1 MVKMNYG
8 ILYVYVLHGNAA
20 RRLGGADARERG
32 VDLEINRGGYRILVA
47 DDDPRVHEK
56 LSAHFRREEYQMIS
70 ARDGEEALELA
81 RQLHPD
87 VLVLD
92 VLMPK
97 MDGFMVCR
105 EIRKESKIPI
115 IMLSAKADEFD
126 RLLGLELGADDYITK
141 PFSAREVVARIK
153 AVLRRLHDM
162 IEEKSSTHLVVD
174 NLDIDL
180 NAYQIKLDGEVVP
193 CTPKEI
199 EILWTLAS
207 NPGMVF
213 SREHLL
219 QSIWGYDYL
228 GDTRAVDSHIKRIR
242 AKLCSGGNGWDI
254 RTVWGV
260 GYRFERDVEA

>member
-1 MVKMNYG
+1 M
-8 ILYVYVLHGNAA
+8 
-20 RRLGGADARERG
+20 
-32 VDLEINRGGYRILVA
+32 EINRGGYRILVA
-47 DDDPRVHEK
+47 DDDPRVHET
-56 LSAHFRREEYQMIS
+56 LSALFRREEYQMFS
-70 ARDGEEALELA
+70 AYDGEEALELI
-81 RQLHPD
+81 RQLRPD
-87 VLVLD
+87 VLILD

-97 MDGFMVCR
+97 MDGFMVLR
-105 EIRKESKIPI
+105 EIRKDSNMPVIVV
-115 IMLSAKADEFD
+115 SAKNEEFD

-153 AVLRRLHDM
+153 AVLRRLHEAV
-162 IEEKSSTHLVVD
+162 EEKSNTHLSVD
-174 NLDIDL
+174 NLDIDM
-180 NAYQIKLDGEVVP
+180 NAYQVKLSGEVVP

-199 EILWTLAS
+199 EILWTLAT

-242 AKLCSGGNGWDI
+242 AKLCGGDNNWDI

-260 GYRFERDVEA
+260 GYRFERDLET

>member
-1 MVKMNYG
+1 MTSNDFIRRMV
-8 ILYVYVLHGNAA
+8 NAA
-20 RRLGGADARERG
+20 RGMGGADARERG

-70 ARDGEEALELA
+70 AHDGEEALELA
-81 RQLHPD
+81 RHLRPD

-105 EIRKESKIPI
+105 EIRKDSRMPI
-115 IMLSAKADEFD
+115 IILSAKTDEFD

-153 AVLRRLHDM
+153 AVLRRLHDV
-162 IEEKSSTHLVVD
+162 IEEKSGTHLVID
-174 NLDIDL
+174 NLDIDM
-180 NAYQIKLDGEVVP
+180 NAYQIKLGGEVIP

-242 AKLCSGGNGWDI
+242 AKLCGGSNGWDI

>member
-1 MVKMNYG
+1 MENKR
-8 ILYVYVLHGNAA
+8 A
-20 RRLGGADARERG
+20 
-32 VDLEINRGGYRILVA
+32 GYRILVA
-47 DDDPRVHEK
+47 DDDPRVHEQ
-56 LSAHFRREEYQMIS
+56 LRAHFQREEFQMHS
-70 ARDGEEALELA
+70 AYDGEAALELA
-81 RQLHPD
+81 RQLRPD
-87 VLVLD
+87 ALVLD

-97 MDGFMVCR
+97 MDGLMVCR
-105 EIRKESKIPI
+105 ELRKESNVPI
-115 IMLSAKADEFD
+115 IMLSAKAEEFD

-141 PFSAREVVARIK
+141 PFSGREVVVRIK
-153 AVLRRLHDM
+153 AVLRRLHDAVG
-162 IEEKSSTHLVVD
+162 ERSESHLVVA

-180 NAYQIKLDGEVVP
+180 NAYQVKVGGEVVP

-242 AKLCSGGNGWDI
+242 AKLCSAGNGWDI

-260 GYRFERDVEA
+260 GYRFETVADA

>member
-1 MVKMNYG
+1 MEK
-8 ILYVYVLHGNAA
+8 
-20 RRLGGADARERG
+20 
-32 VDLEINRGGYRILVA
+32 NRSGYRILVA
-47 DDDPRVHEK
+47 DDDIKVHEV
-56 LSAHFRREEYQMIS
+56 LGAYFRREEYQMLS
-70 ARDGEEALELA
+70 AYDGEEALEIM
-81 RQLHPD
+81 RRSRPD
-87 VLVLD
+87 IVILD
-92 VLMPK
+92 IMMPK
-97 MDGFMVCR
+97 KDGFMVCR

-115 IMLSAKADEFD
+115 IMLSAKSEEFD

-141 PFSAREVVARIK
+141 PYSPREVVALIK
-153 AVLRRLHDM
+153 VVLRRLHDM
-162 IEEKSSTHLVVD
+162 GDVARSPHLVVD
-174 NLDIDL
+174 NLDIDM
-180 NAYQIKLDGEVVP
+180 NAYVVKLSGKVVP

-242 AKLCSGGNGWDI
+242 AKLCSDANGWDI

-260 GYRFERDVEA
+260 GYRFETEVEN